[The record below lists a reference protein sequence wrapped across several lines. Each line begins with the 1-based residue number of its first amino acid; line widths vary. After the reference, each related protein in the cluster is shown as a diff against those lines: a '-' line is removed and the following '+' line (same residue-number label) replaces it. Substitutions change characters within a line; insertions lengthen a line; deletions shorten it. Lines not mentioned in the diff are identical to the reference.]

1 VVTGIDWNHGILYN
15 FMTFHNF
22 WEESSQLTQIFRRGS
37 IPPTSTSSHFSIPSH
52 QVRIKTLGR
61 NWLFRYVRF
70 FPRNDPDPFS
80 EIPPKNV
87 HMHTYTHM
95 YIYIYLCGAPKPC
108 CAVVRFSSEYLS
120 LWPWGCLKI
129 GLTPP
134 NGKFDDKLSSS
145 TGWSGAP
152 YFHLNASWNL
162 VTSVFGFE
170 LDGSFMLGCC
180 LCPPNPWDHGE
191 DVPDFFHP
199 VLSSR

>member
-1 VVTGIDWNHGILYN
+1 
-15 FMTFHNF
+15 MTFHNY
-22 WEESSQLTQIFRRGS
+22 WEESSQLTHIFRRGS
-37 IPPTSTSSHFSIPSH
+37 IPPTSTSSHFGIPSH

-61 NWLFRYVRF
+61 IWLFRYVRF

-87 HMHTYTHM
+87 PMHTYTHTCM
-95 YIYIYLCGAPKPC
+95 YIYIYRSAQTMLRG
-108 CAVVRFSSEYLS
+108 CAVFFRIFKSLTMGVSENWAY
-120 LWPWGCLKI
+120 
-129 GLTPP
+129 PP
-134 NGKFDDKLSSS
+134 NGKFNDKLSSS

-152 YFHLNASWNL
+152 YFHLDASWNL

-170 LDGSFMLGCC
+170 LDVSFMLGCC